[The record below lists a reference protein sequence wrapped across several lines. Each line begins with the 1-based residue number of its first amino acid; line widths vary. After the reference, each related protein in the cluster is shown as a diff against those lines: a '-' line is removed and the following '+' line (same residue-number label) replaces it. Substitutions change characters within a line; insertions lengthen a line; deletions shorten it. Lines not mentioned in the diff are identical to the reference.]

1 MNMKRIALVLA
12 IIATQFMC
20 GWAQTARQVLDKCAA
35 TVSSKDGVQAK
46 FSMQSAQYGS
56 TSGTIAV
63 KGRMFHAST
72 PVSSMWFDGKTLWT
86 YMSKNDEVN
95 VTTPT
100 ESQLQALNPY
110 NFINLYKQGFKYTMT
125 KSSTAFN
132 VHLTATDAKRKIREL
147 FIVVDQKSYQPTEV
161 KMLQNQKWTTFTIS
175 DLKAQKLSDT
185 MFRFNSKDFP
195 SAEVIDL
202 R

>member
-1 MNMKRIALVLA
+1 MKKIAFLLSLIVFS
-12 IIATQFMC
+12 TSYC
-20 GWAQTARQVLDKCAA
+20 VAQTARQVLDKCAA

-63 KGRMFHAST
+63 KGRMFQAST

-125 KSSTAFN
+125 KSSKSFN
-132 VHLTATDAKRKIREL
+132 VHLTATDTKRKIREM
-147 FIVVDQKSYQPTEV
+147 FIVVDQKTYQPTEV

-175 DLKAQKLSDT
+175 DLKSQTLSDT

>member
-1 MNMKRIALVLA
+1 MKKFAFLLSLIVFS
-12 IIATQFMC
+12 TSFC
-20 GWAQTARQVLDKCAA
+20 VAQTARQVLDKCAA

-63 KGRMFHAST
+63 KGRMFQAST

-125 KSSTAFN
+125 KSSNSFN
-132 VHLTATDAKRKIREL
+132 VHLTATDTKRKIREL

-175 DLKAQKLSDT
+175 DLKTQKLDDAT
-185 MFRFNSKDFP
+185 FRFNSKDFP